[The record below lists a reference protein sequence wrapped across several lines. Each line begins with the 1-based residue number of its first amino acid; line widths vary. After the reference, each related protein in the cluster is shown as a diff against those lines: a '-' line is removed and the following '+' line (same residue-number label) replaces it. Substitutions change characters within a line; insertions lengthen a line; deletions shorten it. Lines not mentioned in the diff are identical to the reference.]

1 MEGELM
7 GDDFKFEPFDFNGD
21 GKVDAGEELL
31 GYMIMSGEFDA
42 EDQNEDALDKN
53 FPDDDEYPR

>member
-1 MEGELM
+1 MTNDLWNGFL
-7 GDDFKFEPFDFNGD
+7 DFNGD

-42 EDQNEDALDKN
+42 ADQKGDAIDKN

>member
-1 MEGELM
+1 MTNDLWNGFL
-7 GDDFKFEPFDFNGD
+7 DFNGD

-42 EDQNEDALDKN
+42 EDQKGDAIDKN

>member
-7 GDDFKFEPFDFNGD
+7 TGKAWNDFLDFNGD